1 MSWKITQEGYSEMT
15 QSQAILE
22 HLRAGNVL
30 TPIDALNKFHCF
42 RLAARVSDLRA
53 EGYNIVNEGDNKF
66 AKYRLASGI
75 ARQVPADSFKVQ
87 SELLSVT
94 PTVPRYHLQ

>member
-1 MSWKITQEGYSEMT
+1 MT

-22 HLRAGNVL
+22 HLKAGNTL
-30 TPIDALNKFHCF
+30 TPIEALNLFGCF
-42 RLAARVSDLRA
+42 RLAARVSDLRTNG
-53 EGYNIVNEGDNKF
+53 GYNIVNEGDNKF